1 MAQLIRRILQLFQAH
16 KGKAL
21 MIFGILVA
29 ELAFQAFLPLSL
41 MLMIDYAILPGDLQ
55 ILTVL
60 IVIITVGTV
69 FTSILG
75 IFRDRSY
82 ATLIAGL
89 MADFY
94 KRIFDHLQRLPLR
107 FYKETKSGDILAR
120 YNTDLSALESLLIP
134 FPQLVMASLNL
145 VVNIVIL
152 FTLQWQLAGIALFGF
167 ALSFVLP
174 NYLSGRA
181 FTASRM
187 HKNLQANIN
196 ASAQENI
203 QGQETI
209 KAFGLQKRMI
219 QGFKS
224 EINELQKATRQ
235 ANFYNYLLDRTTE
248 IGVLFVIVITICA
261 GSLFAFND
269 MITIGSLSAF
279 VTILVTMSFLISDI
293 TWLAP
298 QLVQAKAGLE
308 RIDELLDEEEA
319 PVGGEMRIGP
329 LTKDIRFEHV
339 SFSYDGKKNHLHDA
353 NLSIPAK
360 GFNVFVGASGSGK
373 STIMNLLMRYYQPAE
388 GTIYWDDVPFPDIA
402 DDAFQ
407 YQVGIVSQETFL
419 FNRSLRENIRLG
431 LPKATDEDVEDAAK
445 AAGIH
450 GVIESFPDGYDT
462 SAGERGG
469 NLSGGQRQRVAIA
482 RAILK
487 KPSLLFLDEA
497 TSALDPSSEQEILE
511 VIRELAKERT
521 VISITHRLT
530 TSKDDD
536 RIFVLDDGQLAET
549 GMHQE
554 LLRQE
559 GHYQTLYA
567 KQSGFHFSDDGQEAF
582 VSGNRLRAIPLLS
595 EVDEGLLDDLSNFF
609 MTESFKQGDQVIQEG
624 EEGDKFY
631 LIVRGKARVDKAL
644 DDGSVKTVASLS
656 DGDFFGEIALLK
668 NVPRTASI
676 YAGTPLVLLS
686 LQRKMFQ
693 SLLKRAPELREQL
706 EKRL

>member
-1 MAQLIRRILQLFQAH
+1 MIELIKRILLLFQAQ

-21 MIFGILVA
+21 IIFAILVA

-41 MLMIDYAILPGDLQ
+41 MLMIDYAIVPGDLR
-55 ILTVL
+55 ILTLL
-60 IVIITVGTV
+60 IVFITVGTV
-69 FTSILG
+69 VTSVLG
-75 IFRDRSY
+75 LFRDRAY

-94 KRIFDHLQRLPLR
+94 QRIFSHLQRLPLH
-107 FYKETKSGDILAR
+107 FFKKTKSGDILAR

-152 FTLQWQLAGIALFGF
+152 FLLQWQLAGLALFGF

-181 FTASRM
+181 FTASRA
-187 HKNLQANIN
+187 HKNLQAAVN

-209 KAFGLQKRMI
+209 KAFGLQTRMI
-219 QGFKS
+219 RGFKQ
-224 EINELQKATRQ
+224 EIRQLQTAARE
-235 ANFYNYLLDRTTE
+235 ANFLNYLLDRTTE

-261 GSLFAFND
+261 GSLLAFYE

-298 QLVQAKAGLE
+298 QLVQAKSGLD
-308 RIDELLDEEEA
+308 RIDELLEEEEA
-319 PVGGEMRIGP
+319 VSDGTTTIGP
-329 LTKDIRFEHV
+329 LRQAIRFDHV
-339 SFSYDGKKNHLHDA
+339 SFSYDGAKNHLSDA
-353 NLSIPAK
+353 NLAIPAK

-373 STIMNLLMRYYQPAE
+373 STMMNLLMRYYEPAE
-388 GTIYWDDVPFPDIA
+388 GTIYWDDVAFPSID

-407 YQVGIVSQETFL
+407 HEVGIVSQETFL
-419 FNRSLRENIRLG
+419 FNRSLRDNIRLG
-431 LPKATDEDVEDAAK
+431 LPEATDEDVEEAAK

-450 GVIESFPDGYDT
+450 DVITALPDGYET
-462 SAGERGG
+462 AAGERGG

-487 KPSLLFLDEA
+487 QPSLLFLDEA

-511 VIRELAKERT
+511 VIRHLAKDRT

-530 TSKDDD
+530 TSLDQD
-536 RIFVLDDGQLAET
+536 RIFVLDGGQIVET
-549 GMHQE
+549 GLHQD
-554 LLRQE
+554 LLKKE

-582 VSGNRLRAIPLLS
+582 VSGNRLRAIPLLA
-595 EVDEGLLDDLSNFF
+595 EVEEALLDDLSNFF
-609 MTESFKQGDQVIQEG
+609 MTETFQEGGQVIQEG
-624 EEGDKFY
+624 DEGDKFY
-631 LIVRGKARVDKAL
+631 LIVRGKADVVKTM
-644 DDGSVKTVASLS
+644 DDGTVKTVASLS

-676 YAGTPLVLLS
+676 VAATPLVLLS

-693 SLLKRAPELREQL
+693 SLLKRAPELRAQL